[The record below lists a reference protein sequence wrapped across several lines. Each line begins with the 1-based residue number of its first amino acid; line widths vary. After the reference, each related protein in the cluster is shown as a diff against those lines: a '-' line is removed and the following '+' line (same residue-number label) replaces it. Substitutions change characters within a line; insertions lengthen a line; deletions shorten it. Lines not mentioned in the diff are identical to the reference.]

1 MNKLT
6 AFVAGT
12 ALAALAA
19 GCTDTANTNTNAA
32 NANSNT
38 AVVVNNNGNANT
50 SGVTTTNANT
60 ANTNANSSTRASYN
74 ANITREEYEKDK
86 DRYGQEAKS
95 AGDKVGSTAT
105 DGWLWVKTK
114 AALTAV
120 DDLRDSTIN
129 VDVED
134 GVITLRGNVASADQ
148 VKKADAAA
156 KGIEGKKSVK
166 NMLKVAAGG
175 GNTNANANASKSN
188 TNTNTH

>member
-1 MNKLT
+1 MKMNKLT

-19 GCTDTANTNTNAA
+19 GCTDTANTNTNA
-32 NANSNT
+32 NTANSNT

-50 SGVTTTNANT
+50 SGVSTTNANT

-95 AGDKVGSTAT
+95 AGDKVGATAT

-134 GVITLRGNVASADQ
+134 GVITLRGNVANADQ
-148 VKKADAAA
+148 VKKADAATKA
-156 KGIEGKKSVK
+156 IEGKKSVK
-166 NMLKVAAGG
+166 NMLKVAAAGD
-175 GNTNANANASKSN
+175 NSNANANASKSN
-188 TNTNTH
+188 TNTK